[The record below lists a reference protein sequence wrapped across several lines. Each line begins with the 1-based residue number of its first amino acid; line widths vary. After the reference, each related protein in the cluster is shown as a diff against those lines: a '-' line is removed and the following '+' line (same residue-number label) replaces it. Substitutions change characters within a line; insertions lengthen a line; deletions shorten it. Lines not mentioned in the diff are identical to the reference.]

1 MKTRDSDSA
10 PYAAVDFYTLRNGSV
25 PDSNCLL
32 TRKNTKYSFYYV
44 NIFLYRK
51 EQLLN
56 NLLKWMVALGAIAYV
71 PSLFACIS
79 AKLYLLA
86 AVDRLSRR
94 VRAISAANYLL
105 LQNPSKPQVDLRELL
120 RLIADPISVKVAGN
134 RAVFISPEKMTE
146 VVIGCSD
153 LFEIL
158 RDVTP
163 LYVTIEKTITI
174 KSNGKLPRPDVLS
187 TRIEGSL
194 VPQNWI
200 DGTSINDCSDEIIIR
215 NL

>member
-1 MKTRDSDSA
+1 
-10 PYAAVDFYTLRNGSV
+10 
-25 PDSNCLL
+25 
-32 TRKNTKYSFYYV
+32 
-44 NIFLYRK
+44 
-51 EQLLN
+51 
-56 NLLKWMVALGAIAYV
+56 MVALGAIAYV

-86 AVDRLSRR
+86 AVDDRLSRR

-174 KSNGKLPRPDVLS
+174 KSNGKLPMPDVLS